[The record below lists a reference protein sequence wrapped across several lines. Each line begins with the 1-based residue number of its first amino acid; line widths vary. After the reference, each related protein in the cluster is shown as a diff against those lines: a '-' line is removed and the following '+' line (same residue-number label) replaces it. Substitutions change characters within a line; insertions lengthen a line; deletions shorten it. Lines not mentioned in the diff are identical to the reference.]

1 MFFQLLAAL
10 ALSAGNACPQPEA
23 FHLPDSGTDA
33 IAPAQMRM
41 TTRPDDTLD
50 PDRVLADGAC
60 EAFRAPHEAQWPSGE
75 RSWVMLNPSE
85 VGPGRS
91 WGVRLP
97 AAGFVD
103 FCVIWPRAG
112 GNWQRSCV
120 GTGVADD
127 GVADGRSPDFIA
139 PADLDA
145 SRPVLITGRSP
156 FRARFPIRVGEAESL
171 MAAQARELLFT
182 GAAYGTLAALV
193 AYGLLLLG
201 GVRSLSLLYFSAY
214 VGLFMA
220 GLFVAEDL
228 HARWFGWVWPALTLH
243 GPYLLLGAAFL
254 AGTLFLRHFLHQG
267 RTPTWADTVLWSLG
281 LAGGGLMLIAGL
293 HLDWALIASDAGALV
308 FAGGA
313 LALSIEGVRTGKR
326 NAGPLLV
333 GFVLLLL
340 ALLFNGLVRIGW
352 LPSPGLSS
360 IDLLK
365 FGLLAGGL
373 SLGFGIQREFSALRR
388 QRDRASLLADTHER
402 IALYRSEFDTTTGLP
417 ARRRFFK
424 LVSERVATA
433 GDRGLGVLIISL
445 DDFRRLR
452 HVAGQERS
460 DDLLRALVRRLQ
472 TLESG
477 GRVLGQTESDEFT
490 LLFPLPTQQ
499 SAAESLMDSL
509 AGEVRERISEPLP
522 NGDREHRVTA
532 SLGGSLF
539 PMMANGGEALLLQAE
554 AAVFEAREA
563 GGDRF
568 CLYGRSDEPDIME
581 RWNMRDRLAEAI
593 REDRL
598 TVEFQPIVTLGSG
611 HIHQLEALARWH
623 DSEHG
628 DVPPSVFIE
637 VAEAFGL
644 IEQLGRNIMTRA
656 CHQLAE
662 WRRQGLAVNTGLSLN
677 LSPLQLRDGSFEA
690 WFCNML
696 DEQGLHPADVHLEVT
711 ETVLVE
717 NLTTAK
723 AQLGR
728 LSRRGMGIS
737 VDDFGVGYSSLSYI
751 RELPIN
757 ILKIDRSFIARLDQ
771 SVAEREIV
779 RSILGMAR
787 KLGLTV
793 VAEGIETGEQAAFLE
808 RHGCQLGQGFLF
820 SRPGP
825 VATMDRQLKHDQARR
840 A

>member
-1 MFFQLLAAL
+1 MFFQFVVAL
-10 ALSAGNACPQPEA
+10 AISVGNACPQPA
-23 FHLPDSGTDA
+23 PLQVPDSGTGLL
-33 IAPAQMRM
+33 APAQMRM
-41 TTRPDDTLD
+41 TTRADDTLD
-50 PDRVLADGAC
+50 PERILENRCD
-60 EAFRAPHEAQWPSGE
+60 AFRSPQEREWPSGE
-75 RSWVMLNPSE
+75 RSWVMLNPSG
-85 VGPGRS
+85 VRPGQS
-91 WGVRLP
+91 WGLRLP
-97 AAGFVD
+97 ASGFLD
-103 FCVIWPRAG
+103 FCVLWPRTG
-112 GNWQRSCV
+112 GDWQRDCV
-120 GTGVADD
+120 GTGVEGDTETD
-127 GVADGRSPDFIA
+127 LRVPDFIA
-139 PADLDA
+139 PTDLDT

-156 FRARFPIRVGEAESL
+156 FRARFPVQVGRTESL
-171 MAAQARELLFT
+171 MAAQSRELLFT
-182 GAAYGTLAALV
+182 GAAYGTLTALV

-214 VGLFMA
+214 VGLFTA

-243 GPYLLLGAAFL
+243 GPYLLLGASFL
-254 AGTLFLRHFLHQG
+254 AGTLFLGHFLHQG
-267 RTPTWADTVLWSLG
+267 RIATWADTVLWCLG
-281 LAGGGLMLIAGL
+281 LAGGGLMLVAGL
-293 HLDWALIASDAGALV
+293 HLDWALIASDAGALI
-308 FAGGA
+308 FASGA

-340 ALLFNGLVRIGW
+340 ALLLNSLVRIGW
-352 LPSPGLSS
+352 LPSPGVNS

-402 IALYRSEFDTTTGLP
+402 IALYRSEFDATTGLP
-417 ARRRFFK
+417 GRRRFFK

-452 HVAGQERS
+452 HVVGQERS

-472 TLESG
+472 ALESG

-490 LLFPLPTQQ
+490 LLMPLPTQQ

-509 AGEVRERISEPLP
+509 AGEVRTRVNEPFP
-522 NGDREHRVTA
+522 NGDRVHRITA
-532 SLGGSLF
+532 SMGGSLF
-539 PMMANGGEALLLQAE
+539 PMMAKGGEALLLQAE

-563 GGDRF
+563 GGNRF

-581 RWNMRDRLAEAI
+581 RWNMRDRLAAAI
-593 REDRL
+593 REGQLDI
-598 TVEFQPIVTLGSG
+598 EFQPIVKLGSRQ
-611 HIHQLEALARWH
+611 IQQFEALARW
-623 DSEHG
+623 DDPELG

-644 IEQLGRNIMTRA
+644 IETLGRDIMTRA
-656 CHQLAE
+656 CRQLAD
-662 WRRQGLAVNTGLSLN
+662 WRRQGLAMNTGMSLN
-677 LSPLQLRDGSFEA
+677 LSPLQLRNDGFET
-690 WFCNML
+690 WFCAML
-696 DEQGLHPADVHLEVT
+696 DEQGLHPADIHLEVT

-717 NLTTAK
+717 NLATAK

-751 RELPIN
+751 RELPID

-779 RSILGMAR
+779 RSILDMAR
-787 KLGLTV
+787 KLELTV
-793 VAEGIETGEQAAFLE
+793 VAEGIETAGQAAFLG

-820 SRPGP
+820 GRPSP
-825 VATMDRQLKHDQARR
+825 ASTMDRQL
-840 A
+840 